1 MYYYKFKVY
10 YDEIQDFV
18 RDVEILAT
26 DNFESFHRILY
37 DCIGLEGNE
46 FAEFSICDQK
56 WNKQK
61 EITLTDTAEDEN
73 EIYNVPEYDEEDS
86 YSTKSRLP
94 KFIMKSAIIKD
105 FITDPH
111 QHIMYEYDF
120 INPKIFYI
128 ELLKVAR
135 TDTAKGFPRCTYKAM
150 KMPEPPTVDNLPS
163 LGPDEDSC
171 PDEDSDNS
179 YDNEDGYNEE
189 DFSNL
194 NEFNDF

>member
-10 YDEIQDFV
+10 YDEVQDFV

-26 DNFESFHRILY
+26 DNFESFHQLLY
-37 DCIGLEGNE
+37 NCIGLKGNE

-56 WNKQK
+56 WNKHK
-61 EITLTDTAEDEN
+61 EITLTDTSEED
-73 EIYNVPEYDEEDS
+73 ICSVPKYDEEDS
-86 YSTKSRLP
+86 YSTKSHLP
-94 KFIMKSAIIKD
+94 KFIMKEAIIKD

-128 ELLKVAR
+128 ELQKVLQ
-135 TDTAKGFPRCTYKAM
+135 TATTEGFPRCTYKAM
-150 KMPEPPTVDNLPS
+150 ELPVQ
-163 LGPDEDSC
+163 LTAADFPDPYTGMENEIDDEDNFD
-171 PDEDSDNS
+171 DED
-179 YDNEDGYNEE
+179 DGYNEE

-194 NEFNDF
+194 NEYSEFS